1 MTLEEQ
7 KILDQKYEDLMYI
20 VKEKDLSLYKRLRA
34 NEQFGFQKDLT
45 VVENNDK
52 QLEMV
57 L

>member
-7 KILDQKYEDLMYI
+7 KTLDQKYEDLMYI

-34 NEQFGFQKDLT
+34 NEQFGFQKDFT

>member
-34 NEQFGFQKDLT
+34 NEQFGFQKDFT